1 MTPRLINTPPRLSDL
16 RGDDLALALRARH
29 ERHREEW
36 LRDRQPSGFFA
47 RLMDLV
53 RS

>member
-16 RGDDLALALRARH
+16 RGNDLAVALRARH
-29 ERHREEW
+29 ERHREDW

-47 RLMDLV
+47 RLMDWV
-53 RS
+53 RP